1 MNQPLDAGE
10 VMADQDLLD
19 RHQLRAIQQWFRHGE
34 LQLRIRRAGFELW
47 QL

>member
-10 VMADQDLLD
+10 VMADQDLLGH
-19 RHQLRAIQQWFRHGE
+19 HQLRAIQQWFRHVE
-34 LQLRIRRAGFELW
+34 LQLRIRRAGFESW